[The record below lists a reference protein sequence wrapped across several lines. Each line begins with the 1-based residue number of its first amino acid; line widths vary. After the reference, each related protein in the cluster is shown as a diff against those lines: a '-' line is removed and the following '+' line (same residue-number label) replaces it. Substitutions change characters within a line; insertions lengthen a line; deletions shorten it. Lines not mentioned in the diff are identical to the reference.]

1 MKEDEDCGNT
11 RRTAWDYVKQGVVGR
26 GVVGTW
32 EWGRAEMIKAQQG
45 CKGTRLTLEFG
56 GQGAAWPRP
65 SVPRFPG
72 RWWRKCANQHPLH
85 GNMATLHHGNHASTI
100 ATRRHR
106 LGP

>member
-1 MKEDEDCGNT
+1 MKEDEGCGNT

-56 GQGAAWPRP
+56 GQGAAWPSS
-65 SVPRFPG
+65 SVPLPREVVEG
-72 RWWRKCANQHPLH
+72 VRKS
-85 GNMATLHHGNHASTI
+85 AS
-100 ATRRHR
+100 AA
-106 LGP
+106 